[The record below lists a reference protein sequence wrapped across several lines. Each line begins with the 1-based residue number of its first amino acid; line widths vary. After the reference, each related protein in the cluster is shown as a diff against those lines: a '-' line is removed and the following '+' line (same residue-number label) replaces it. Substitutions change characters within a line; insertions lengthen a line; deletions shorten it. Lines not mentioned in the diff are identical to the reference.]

1 VNDLKQR
8 RQRLRRAARNWLLA
22 CGVSSVAAV
31 GLIQVPAEAIV
42 YNLVNVNVS
51 FPYLSVF
58 NGTAS
63 ITGSFEYTGGP
74 SAGTFLLSN
83 VDIDYDATAFLNFDF
98 SYSTGYVVNNG
109 ANTFLVF
116 NTTSAVSPSLP
127 TCSEPQPSTPCLRIS
142 LAAPLTGT
150 AFQTVAI
157 DSGTGNAGGASRF
170 DFGGVLPLTARPGF
184 TNVIQAVPSPFTAGL
199 LAPLLF
205 VTGYRKRLA
214 RRRAH
219 AERPVPAPAGSPV
232 EPI

>member
-1 VNDLKQR
+1 VP
-8 RQRLRRAARNWLLA
+8 
-22 CGVSSVAAV
+22 SVAAV
-31 GLIQVPAEAIV
+31 GLIQLPAEAIV
-42 YNLVNVNVS
+42 YNLVDVNVS
-51 FPYLSVF
+51 FPYLTVF

-98 SYSTGYVVNNG
+98 IYSTGYVVNNG
-109 ANTFLVF
+109 ANSFLVF

-127 TCSEPQPSTPCLRIS
+127 TCFEAQPTTPCLRIS

-150 AFQTVAI
+150 AFETVAI

-170 DFGGVLPLTARPGF
+170 SFGGVLPLTARPGF
-184 TNVIQAVPSPFTAGL
+184 TNVIQAVPSPFTAAL
-199 LAPLLF
+199 LAPWLV
-205 VTGYRKRLA
+205 VTGYRRRLA
-214 RRRAH
+214 NLRART
-219 AERPVPAPAGSPV
+219 EGPVPASVASPV